1 MSTYKVDLWNGF
13 GIGYES
19 YIVQGYDEQ
28 EVLDVLANRL
38 RGSSYVITYEQYK
51 DKVLEEMEIG
61 GSSKEEAEQIVSES
75 WLPCNEGLCLF
86 VMNMQIAKVPDAKGR
101 APRFAVSNSRKPK
114 GLFGRC

>member
-28 EVLDVLANRL
+28 EALDVLAKRL
-38 RGSSYVITYEQYK
+38 RGSSYVITYEEYQRLVQ
-51 DKVLEEMEIG
+51 DEIDSG
-61 GSSKEEAEQIVSES
+61 TPADYAEQIVSES
-75 WLPCNEGLCLF
+75 WLPCDEGRCLF